1 MGLGV
6 YRSPKT
12 CGIKKVGPRGQLL
25 GARGFLPLA
34 DCKGCVAVEP
44 PQGPAGTP
52 FSGPHNQWAIV
63 SQESELPELG
73 RAKEQSL
80 ITVIG
85 KEYPQQEPM
94 KSHIWCF
101 QKAPQCSVQE
111 TIKRIT
117 VLQCFDHL

>member
-1 MGLGV
+1 M
-6 YRSPKT
+6 
-12 CGIKKVGPRGQLL
+12 C

-34 DCKGCVAVEP
+34 DCKGCVAAAP
-44 PQGPAGTP
+44 PQGPAGAP
-52 FSGPHNQWAIV
+52 LWAIV

-80 ITVIG
+80 ITEIG
-85 KEYPQQEPM
+85 KDCPQQEPM
-94 KSHIWCF
+94 KRHNCYF
-101 QKAPQCSVQE
+101 QKAPQWSVQE